1 MESWIWKRVWANH
14 QSQPLPP
21 ATDSILTHW
30 RTAVPNYDCCT
41 SPTLWVCSSL
51 SRQNTILFSNSMH
64 HITENVSIKCGSIQK
79 LSLICVYI
87 SCEQFCSQRNALET
101 ASPSLHPLPPP
112 PPPAKEEG
120 GKLIWQVRT
129 QLGSRS
135 YPEVPPKQK
144 PGSCISPVL
153 LGC

>member
-1 MESWIWKRVWANH
+1 MESWIWKRVRANH

-41 SPTLWVCSSL
+41 SPALWFCSSL

-64 HITENVSIKCGSIQK
+64 HIISIKCGPIQK
-79 LSLICVYI
+79 LPFIYI
-87 SCEQFCSQRNALET
+87 YIPYEWFCSQRNALER

-112 PPPAKEEG
+112 PAREEG

-129 QLGSRS
+129 HLGSHS

-144 PGSCISPVL
+144 PGSYTSPVL